1 MEKVEIDITKA
12 FIDGERYKLY
22 IQSYIDDDLTGKQNI
37 SVRYKDELNKEY
49 KPGQNFVRFE
59 VADDTIVGFKGVL
72 AVDLWQ
78 GRILNNRGYELSGN
92 NIESFIN
99 HPYEY
104 RIQMNPT
111 EDPDCLKDMM
121 VGSGMISEK
130 EWEKHTVEPVPRS
143 TGVILATYP
152 ETLSVRFGCWYKH
165 KPHKSDSTIAQL
177 DSYYTYRELTI
188 PLSKLFGSYYM
199 HIYGGRFYDEPVF
212 DPIKMKEKKEKK

>member
-22 IQSYIDDDLTGKQNI
+22 MHSYLDDDIANKAYIN
-37 SVRYKDELNKEY
+37 VRYKDELNKDY

-78 GRILNNRGYELSGN
+78 GRILNSRGYELSGN
-92 NIESFIN
+92 NIESFLN

-104 RIQMNPT
+104 RIQLNPT
-111 EDPDCLKDMM
+111 EDPDFLKNMM
-121 VGSGMISEK
+121 VGSGMISED
-130 EWEKHTVEPVPRS
+130 EWSKHTVEPVHHS

-152 ETLSVRFGCWYKH
+152 ETLSVRFGCWYEH
-165 KPHKSDSTIAQL
+165 KPCKSNSSTTQL
-177 DSYYTYRELTI
+177 DSYYAYRELTI

-199 HIYGGRFYDEPVF
+199 HIYGGAFYDKPVF
-212 DPIKMKEKKEKK
+212 DPVKMKEKEKK

>member
-1 MEKVEIDITKA
+1 MEKIEIDITKA

-22 IQSYIDDDLTGKQNI
+22 IQSYLDDDLTGKQNI

-49 KPGQNFVRFE
+49 KPGQNFVNFE

-78 GRILNNRGYELSGN
+78 GRILNSRGYELSGN

-104 RIQMNPT
+104 RIQLNPT
-111 EDPDCLKDMM
+111 EDPEFLKDMM
-121 VGSGMISEK
+121 VDSGMISED
-130 EWEKHTVEPVPRS
+130 EWSKHTVEPVPRS

-152 ETLSVRFGCWYKH
+152 ETLGVRFGCWYKH
-165 KPHKSDSTIAQL
+165 KPHKSDSPIVQL
-177 DSYYTYRELTI
+177 DSYYAYRELTI

-199 HIYGGRFYDEPVF
+199 HIYGGTFYDKPVF
-212 DPIKMKEKKEKK
+212 DPIKMKEKEKK